1 MKEIIEKFT
10 GYEPR
15 GVMQLKMNRLI
26 DVINTLQIE
35 VEKLKLAAEP
45 AKKSTKKTEE

>member
-1 MKEIIEKFT
+1 MKELTQKFT
-10 GYEPR
+10 GFEPR
-15 GVMQLKMNRLI
+15 GVMQLRLNEMLEA
-26 DVINTLQIE
+26 INQLQIE